1 MARGAGA
8 EREGWEGRVRGESP
22 WGRHSHSHKEN
33 ESLMTRMQEGTIL
46 STRGTGRWGWRSWE
60 RVDFNTQIG
69 SKNWRPGE
77 VGGREEGEEAGATVK
92 SQAKTPKIERHF
104 HMYILQMYI
113 DTIR

>member
-1 MARGAGA
+1 MGREGAG
-8 EREGWEGRVRGESP
+8 RVTAGKAQSQ
-22 WGRHSHSHKEN
+22 EN

-46 STRGTGRWGWRSWE
+46 STQAQEGGTEELGEGGGS
-60 RVDFNTQIG
+60 FNTQVG
-69 SKNWRPGE
+69 SKIGGVGGE
-77 VGGREEGEEAGATVK
+77 VGEEAGATVK

>member
-1 MARGAGA
+1 M
-8 EREGWEGRVRGESP
+8 
-22 WGRHSHSHKEN
+22 
-33 ESLMTRMQEGTIL
+33 
-46 STRGTGRWGWRSWE
+46 
-60 RVDFNTQIG
+60 DFNTQIG